1 MGTFAQTK
9 RNIYSSDKV
18 RQMRSE
24 RKKKKGTIAGKEQNY
39 QFCLGDLIGAGHL
52 KITGFQHMEKELE
65 TGTFINVTNHTIR
78 FSTHNEA
85 DGRGERA
92 HLSGYL
98 SSGHP
103 HDPMFKLKGWFNED
117 GTIRIELVKN

>member
-1 MGTFAQTK
+1 MAIFAQTK

-52 KITGFQHMEKELE
+52 KITGFQFMERELE
-65 TGTFINVTNHTIR
+65 KGTFINSTNYAVRFAAHTE
-78 FSTHNEA
+78 T
-85 DGRGERA
+85 DGRGDRA
-92 HLSGYL
+92 HLRGYL

-103 HDPMFKLKGWFNED
+103 NDPMFKLKGWFNED

>member
-1 MGTFAQTK
+1 MGRFAQTK
-9 RNIYSSDKV
+9 RNTYSSEKV

-52 KITGFQHMEKELE
+52 KISGFQSMAKQFEKD
-65 TGTFINVTNHTIR
+65 TFINSTTHTLI
-78 FSTHNEA
+78 FDVHTEA
-85 DGRGERA
+85 DGRGESA
-92 HLSGYL
+92 HVSGYL

-103 HDPMFKLKGWFNED
+103 NDPMFKLKGWFNED